1 MKNLFAVLLVFK
13 ILVIWSQKEEII
25 HHHKFPN
32 GKTSTICV
40 IKDDRDGYAKAF
52 NFKGEEIYMRHIR
65 RYAGHAS
72 VYFTHHPNGMVKKA
86 EYSSHPDAGIQWY
99 RSYTYFDENGNITSQ
114 IEDDWDMR
122 VTVPKHIYYDT
133 TRHVNPSR
141 PNQPQVPDSLRRTDP
156 LSPELNPQ
164 PVKPQ
169 TTVVPT
175 PVVIPEPIH
184 NPQPPK
190 PETVACASIHQN
202 KTEFV
207 NHSKHNILL
216 SISHQGKDT
225 IVMLK
230 PGEKFNGPTY
240 ISAEIASPLAHN
252 VRFQF
257 NPRKKNV
264 VIDKTTSS
272 KALAQYETLHTV
284 NFYGQR
290 KVKEKKKK

>member
-1 MKNLFAVLLVFK
+1 M
-13 ILVIWSQKEEII
+13 
-25 HHHKFPN
+25 
-32 GKTSTICV
+32 
-40 IKDDRDGYAKAF
+40 
-52 NFKGEEIYMRHIR
+52 
-65 RYAGHAS
+65 
-72 VYFTHHPNGMVKKA
+72 
-86 EYSSHPDAGIQWY
+86 
-99 RSYTYFDENGNITSQ
+99 
-114 IEDDWDMR
+114 
-122 VTVPKHIYYDT
+122 
-133 TRHVNPSR
+133 
-141 PNQPQVPDSLRRTDP
+141 PDSLRRTDP

-184 NPQPPK
+184 NPQPQK

-207 NHSKHNILL
+207 NHSKHTILL
-216 SISHQGKDT
+216 SVSHQVKDT
-225 IVMLK
+225 VVVLK
-230 PGEKFNGPTY
+230 PGKKFVGPTY

-257 NPRKKNV
+257 NPKKKNV

-272 KALAQYETLHTV
+272 KAIAQYETLHTV

-290 KVKEKKKK
+290 KMKGKNRKWPLSILLINFLSKFEIKFS